1 MSATVS
7 IDRDGA
13 VAVVRLQRP
22 HRLNAINVALLEDLV
37 AALRAVAEERVVV
50 LEGAGRAFCVGE
62 DLKETLAPQT
72 GSGAELRHAFDL
84 LQEVT
89 RLLTGAPAVF
99 VAAVQGYAVGGGAE
113 LALAADLVVGETGL
127 RMRFPEVT
135 LGHAVTGGISARL
148 PAIVGLLRAKELLL
162 SGRWIEAEEA
172 LGLGLLNRV
181 EADARAAARA
191 WAAELAQSPARSLAA
206 TKRGLEMA
214 ALAQQE
220 TVLAAEVNA
229 ASWCFA
235 AEEAQHS
242 IDDFRSRHA

>member
-7 IDRDGA
+7 IDRAGA
-13 VAVVRLQRP
+13 VAVVRLERP
-22 HRLNAINVALLEDLV
+22 HRLNAINVELLEELV
-37 AALRAVAEERVVV
+37 AALRTVAGERVVV

-62 DLKETLAPQT
+62 DLKETLAPRT
-72 GSGAELRHAFDL
+72 GSGSELRHAFRL

-113 LALAADLVVGETGL
+113 LALAADLVVGEQGL

-148 PAIVGLLRAKELLL
+148 PAMVGLLRAKELLL
-162 SGRWIEAEEA
+162 TGRWIEAEEA
-172 LGLGLLNRV
+172 VELGMLNRL
-181 EADARAAARA
+181 EADARAAARE

-206 TKRGLEMA
+206 GKRGLELA
-214 ALAQQE
+214 AFAQQE
-220 TVLAAEVNA
+220 TVLAAEVDA

-235 AEEAQHS
+235 ADEAQQS
-242 IDDFRSRHA
+242 IDAFRSRHA

>member
-1 MSATVS
+1 M
-7 IDRDGA
+7 
-13 VAVVRLQRP
+13 
-22 HRLNAINVALLEDLV
+22 
-37 AALRAVAEERVVV
+37 
-50 LEGAGRAFCVGE
+50 
-62 DLKETLAPQT
+62 
-72 GSGAELRHAFDL
+72 
-84 LQEVT
+84 
-89 RLLTGAPAVF
+89 F

-113 LALAADLVVGETGL
+113 LALAADLVVGEAGL

-220 TVLAAEVNA
+220 TVLAAEVDA